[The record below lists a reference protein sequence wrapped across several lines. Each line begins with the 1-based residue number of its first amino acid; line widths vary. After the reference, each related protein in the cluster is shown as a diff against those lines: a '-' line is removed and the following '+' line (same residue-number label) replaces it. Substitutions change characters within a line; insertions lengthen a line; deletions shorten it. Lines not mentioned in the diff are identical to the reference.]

1 MPQKNNK
8 KMITYKIK
16 PKLIKRLFRK
26 PKLIFE
32 LIEVEKRYRTT
43 YLGGVVDVID
53 YEEETVIF
61 KSEDLEEVK
70 NIKNSLENIN

>member
-1 MPQKNNK
+1 
-8 KMITYKIK
+8 MITYKIK
-16 PKLIKRLFRK
+16 PQLIKRLFRK

-32 LIEVEKRYRTT
+32 LTEVEKYIKSIGKVRFHM
-43 YLGGVVDVID
+43 
-53 YEEETVIF
+53 EEETVIF

>member
-1 MPQKNNK
+1 
-8 KMITYKIK
+8 MITYKIK

-32 LIEVEKRYRTT
+32 LIEVEDVREFIDHSYGN
-43 YLGGVVDVID
+43 GGGDFID
-53 YEEETVIF
+53 MEEETVIF

-70 NIKNSLENIN
+70 NIKENLENIN